1 MPPPSTAEVIA
12 FGPFRL
18 SRSQRLLTKNK
29 EPLKVGGRAFDL
41 LSLLVENA
49 GAVVSQRDLL
59 DHAWPGIFV
68 EDVSLRVR
76 IADLRK
82 LLEQEGDRYLANIP
96 GRGYSFVGQV
106 SREITEVR
114 AEVASPRYGL
124 PPLPTL
130 IVGRADATAEI
141 CRALIAGRFLTIV
154 GAGGIG
160 KTTVALSA
168 AWDLVSEFDG
178 EVCFVELSPIG
189 QAALLGATVVSAFGL
204 PVHADDPLPTLV
216 DRLTGR
222 RVLLVLDSA
231 EHLVGEAAA
240 LAERLF
246 AQVADLHILV
256 TTREALRVEGESV
269 YQLPALESPP
279 ANPTLTLAQISAYS
293 AAHLFL
299 ERASASGSGQTGAF
313 TDADAPVIAGMCRK
327 LGGVALALE
336 LAAGRVNTYGL
347 SETAAL
353 LDSEFS
359 LRWPGRRTAPPRH
372 QTLNATL
379 DWSYSLLSES
389 ERVVLRRLS
398 VFAGR
403 FTLASARHIAAHEE
417 LHDQEVLSGLNGLVA
432 KSLVSTGASG
442 EGAWFRLL
450 DTTRSYARTKLAEAA
465 EFDALRRRQTIY
477 YRDILQETEGD
488 LQRQRDA
495 VDIDDIRAA
504 LRWSFDKGGDE
515 WLGADLAT
523 YSAPVWLSKA
533 LLSECHAWTTKA
545 AAVYAASD
553 VAPRQLVL
561 ALAARGS
568 AELSMGG
575 FSKES
580 TATWTKTLE
589 LAEALQ
595 DGPGQ
600 FFSYLALWGR
610 DIRETWYDGAL
621 VTAERCLKASEG
633 IADPSFL
640 PGAEW
645 MVGHTYHHL
654 GRLEE
659 SQAHFN
665 ASLDSDTEAAR
676 RSYTRATGL
685 DRRGDLMGIMA
696 NTLWMLGFPDQA
708 QRGGERAIAEA
719 RALQF
724 ELSVGVVM
732 IWAGLNRYLSGP
744 DIGAVERDMV
754 ELLEHGRSLSV
765 DNEAAFALSILGLCQ
780 ARRGNFDAGRQS
792 VNEGLRLFADAHMET
807 FSPIVLAHL
816 CEAAIGA
823 HRYDEAAELMAD
835 LKARDRNPEHFCTP
849 EILRVG
855 ALLLIAQGAARP
867 GEALFRD
874 ALAMAQ
880 RQGAL
885 SWELRTAT
893 SAARFLISQGREV
906 EALDMLA
913 PIYERFTEGFET
925 ADSRAARDTLSKLD
939 RRRFPAVHLPLSVRT
954 EDKP

>member
-1 MPPPSTAEVIA
+1 MPPSNTAEIIA

-18 SRSQRLLTKNK
+18 SRSQRLLTKNE

-41 LSLLVENA
+41 LSILVENA

-76 IADLRK
+76 INDLRK
-82 LLEQEGDRYLANIP
+82 LLEQEGDRYLANVP
-96 GRGYSFVGQV
+96 GRGYSFIGQI
-106 SREITEVR
+106 SREMTEAR
-114 AEVASPRYGL
+114 AAAAIPRYNL

-141 CRALIAGRFLTIV
+141 CRSVVAGRFLTIV
-154 GAGGIG
+154 GPGGIG

-168 AWDLVSEFDG
+168 AWGLLNEFDG

-189 QAALLGATVVSAFGL
+189 QAALLAATVVSAFGL
-204 PVHADDPLPTLV
+204 PVHTGDPLPALIG
-216 DRLTGR
+216 RLTGK

-231 EHLVGEAAA
+231 EHLIAEAAA

-246 AQVADLHILV
+246 AEVAELHILV
-256 TTREALRVEGESV
+256 TTREALRVEGEWV

-279 ANPTLTLAQISAYS
+279 TNPNLSLAQLGAYS

-299 ERASASGSGQTGAF
+299 ERASTSGQSGAF
-313 TDADAPVIAGMCRK
+313 TDEDAPVIAGMCRK
-327 LGGVALALE
+327 LGGLALALE

-347 SETAAL
+347 PETAAL
-353 LDSEFS
+353 LDTEFA

-379 DWSYSLLSES
+379 DWSYSLLSET

-403 FTLASARHIAAHEE
+403 FTLASARRVAAHED
-417 LHDQEVLSGLNGLVA
+417 LLDQDVLSALNGLVA

-442 EGAWFRLL
+442 ESAWFRLL
-450 DTTRSYARTKLAEAA
+450 DTTRSYARAKLAEAA
-465 EFDALRRRQTIY
+465 ELDTLRCRQTIY
-477 YRDILQETEGD
+477 YREILQETEGD
-488 LQRQRDA
+488 LQRQKDA
-495 VDIDDIRAA
+495 IDVDDIRAA
-504 LRWSFDKGGDE
+504 LRWSFDKSGDAS
-515 WLGADLAT
+515 LGADLAT

-533 LLSECHAWTTKA
+533 LLSECHAWTTRA
-545 AAVYAASD
+545 AAVYATRD
-553 VAPRQLVL
+553 VTPRELVL

-589 LAEALQ
+589 LAEALN
-595 DGPGQ
+595 DGPGE

-610 DIRETWYDGAL
+610 DIRETWYDEAL
-621 VTAERCLKASEG
+621 VTAERCLKASDG

-640 PGAEW
+640 PGAQW
-645 MVGHTYHHL
+645 MVGHTHHHL
-654 GRLEE
+654 GRLKE

-665 ASLDSDTEAAR
+665 ASLDADTEAAR

-696 NTLWMLGFPDQA
+696 NTLWMLGFADQA
-708 QRGGERAIAEA
+708 KRGGERAIAEA

-724 ELSVGVVM
+724 ELSVGVVL
-732 IWAGLNRYLSGP
+732 IWAGLNKYLSDP
-744 DIGAVERDMV
+744 DIGAIERDMV

-765 DNEAAFALSILGLCQ
+765 DNEAAFALSVLGLCQ

-816 CEAAIGA
+816 CEGAISSR
-823 HRYDEAAELMAD
+823 RYDEAAALMAE

-849 EILRVG
+849 EILRVR
-855 ALLLIAQGAARP
+855 ALLSVAQGDAQS
-867 GEALFRD
+867 GEHFFNTS
-874 ALAMAQ
+874 LAMAA

-885 SWELRTAT
+885 AWQLRSAT
-893 SAARFLISQGREV
+893 SAAQFFASQGRHAEGLR
-906 EALDMLA
+906 ALA
-913 PIYERFTEGFET
+913 PIYDRFTEGFET
-925 ADSRAARDTLSKLD
+925 EDLIAARGTLLKLAT
-939 RRRFPAVHLPLSVRT
+939 RRVPPAPNAT
-954 EDKP
+954 